1 MNVLLDTCALL
12 WLASGDR
19 KLSKQAHKRI
29 CESPIAY
36 VSAISGF
43 EISLKYRKGNLH
55 LPAEPVEWFSTIVD
69 HHGLTVIPLDYAD
82 AIQAPLLPEVHRD
95 PCDRFILAAA
105 LRMNLPV
112 ATADAQFKEY
122 GIEVFC

>member
-12 WLASGDR
+12 WLASGDD
-19 KLSKQAHKRI
+19 KLSGQARTRI
-29 CESPIAY
+29 CEATIAY

-43 EISLKYRKGNLH
+43 EIALKHRRGSLH
-55 LPAEPVEWFSTIVD
+55 LPAEPAEWFSTVME

-95 PCDRFILAAA
+95 PCDRFILATAI
-105 LRMNLPV
+105 RMNLPV
-112 ATADAQFKEY
+112 ATADSHFKDY
-122 GIEVFC
+122 GVEVFC

>member
-12 WLASGDR
+12 WLASGDD
-19 KLSKQAHKRI
+19 KLSGQARARI
-29 CESPIAY
+29 CEAPIAY

-43 EISLKYRKGNLH
+43 EVALKHRRGNLH
-55 LPAEPVEWFSTIVD
+55 LPAEPTEWFSTVVE
-69 HHGLTVIPLDYAD
+69 HHGLTVIPLDYPD

-112 ATADAQFKEY
+112 ATADGHFKDC
-122 GIEVFC
+122 GVEVFC